1 MAPQSSKT
9 SLLATINKSKTKK
22 KSPKILAR
30 RHYRSSFFYVIF
42 HLAQGF
48 VIDIRMCRFLCDFSS
63 SYCDNFLCVP
73 HKSRVLAVVDTR
85 ENVVFTNGEEN
96 CKNYIKELELCT
108 CGGEFPGGSTSK

>member
-1 MAPQSSKT
+1 M
-9 SLLATINKSKTKK
+9 
-22 KSPKILAR
+22 
-30 RHYRSSFFYVIF
+30 
-42 HLAQGF
+42 
-48 VIDIRMCRFLCDFSS
+48 
-63 SYCDNFLCVP
+63 P